1 MNFESYIKRNV
12 QTVEYNVWLTGKA
25 SASGET
31 PLFVLDENN
40 YPIGTLNIFGGIDPI
55 GKTTLLSL
63 RSISVDLSSYEIWAV
78 FSDTGNLIGWFKKS
92 ELYEEY
98 YSAAFEKLDL
108 LRRMFKSLPCKLVAV
123 DEAGVVQYANDDFME
138 DYDFSASAALG
149 RPLCDIAP
157 EHPLLYIVKNARTA
171 QLIYSENGFLH
182 IQCSLEK
189 NGEFIGA
196 MQISFL
202 CDSVMQPAVF
212 ESASS
217 DGFITDIRAYYDSNW
232 DVVYASDKNGITLD
246 VSSAC
251 EELWGLKAE
260 ELIGTSVYE
269 LEERGV
275 YQPSITKMVLE
286 TGERVQA
293 FQTTQTG
300 RNLIVVGTP
309 IKNSKGEIT
318 RVVNVSRDVTDE
330 NRLQQE
336 LHNTKMLLEG
346 YLHELEQ
353 LRSKDNHD
361 NQFVYNSPI
370 MQNVSDLALKVSNVD
385 TTIMI
390 TGESGVGKEVLANFI
405 HSHSHRK
412 DKPFV
417 KINCSAI
424 PPQLLES
431 ELFGYEKGAFTG
443 AGKSGKPGIFELA
456 NTGTLF
462 LDEIGEIPLDIQ
474 VKLLRVMQE
483 NEFMRVGGTKTI
495 KVDIRVI
502 AATNRDLAQEVQNGT
517 FRKDLFYRLNVVP
530 LNIPPLRSRPDD
542 ILPLT
547 MHFLDQFNKKHQ
559 KCKTICA
566 EVLEVFQNHPWE
578 GNIRELQ
585 NMVERLVILSDQ
597 DTIGLQDLPPVFT
610 PSIGMPHITISSIMP
625 LKDAVA
631 LVENQLIEMARKQ
644 YKTTKGIAQA
654 LGVDQST
661 ISRKMNR

>member
-232 DVVYASDKNGITLD
+232 DVVYASDKKYASQTILGRPAAGFEVYTDPND
-246 VSSAC
+246 FSSVR
-251 EELWGLKAE
+251 EELEKQEFAFVSAE
-260 ELIGTSVYE
+260 
-269 LEERGV
+269 
-275 YQPSITKMVLE
+275 
-286 TGERVQA
+286 
-293 FQTTQTG
+293 
-300 RNLIVVGTP
+300 
-309 IKNSKGEIT
+309 
-318 RVVNVSRDVTDE
+318 VSNIPQNYVEVTDE
-330 NRLQQE
+330 EVLVKIK
-336 LHNTKMLLEG
+336 KMLAMLE
-346 YLHELEQ
+346 
-353 LRSKDNHD
+353 
-361 NQFVYNSPI
+361 
-370 MQNVSDLALKVSNVD
+370 DLDDV
-385 TTIMI
+385 
-390 TGESGVGKEVLANFI
+390 
-405 HSHSHRK
+405 
-412 DKPFV
+412 
-417 KINCSAI
+417 
-424 PPQLLES
+424 
-431 ELFGYEKGAFTG
+431 
-443 AGKSGKPGIFELA
+443 
-456 NTGTLF
+456 
-462 LDEIGEIPLDIQ
+462 
-474 VKLLRVMQE
+474 
-483 NEFMRVGGTKTI
+483 
-495 KVDIRVI
+495 
-502 AATNRDLAQEVQNGT
+502 QEVYHNA
-517 FRKDLFYRLNVVP
+517 
-530 LNIPPLRSRPDD
+530 D
-542 ILPLT
+542 I
-547 MHFLDQFNKKHQ
+547 D
-559 KCKTICA
+559 
-566 EVLEVFQNHPWE
+566 EEE
-578 GNIRELQ
+578 
-585 NMVERLVILSDQ
+585 
-597 DTIGLQDLPPVFT
+597 
-610 PSIGMPHITISSIMP
+610 
-625 LKDAVA
+625 
-631 LVENQLIEMARKQ
+631 
-644 YKTTKGIAQA
+644 
-654 LGVDQST
+654 
-661 ISRKMNR
+661 

>member
-1 MNFESYIKRNV
+1 
-12 QTVEYNVWLTGKA
+12 
-25 SASGET
+25 
-31 PLFVLDENN
+31 
-40 YPIGTLNIFGGIDPI
+40 
-55 GKTTLLSL
+55 
-63 RSISVDLSSYEIWAV
+63 
-78 FSDTGNLIGWFKKS
+78 
-92 ELYEEY
+92 
-98 YSAAFEKLDL
+98 
-108 LRRMFKSLPCKLVAV
+108 
-123 DEAGVVQYANDDFME
+123 
-138 DYDFSASAALG
+138 
-149 RPLCDIAP
+149 
-157 EHPLLYIVKNARTA
+157 
-171 QLIYSENGFLH
+171 
-182 IQCSLEK
+182 
-189 NGEFIGA
+189 
-196 MQISFL
+196 
-202 CDSVMQPAVF
+202 
-212 ESASS
+212 
-217 DGFITDIRAYYDSNW
+217 
-232 DVVYASDKNGITLD
+232 
-246 VSSAC
+246 
-251 EELWGLKAE
+251 
-260 ELIGTSVYE
+260 
-269 LEERGV
+269 
-275 YQPSITKMVLE
+275 
-286 TGERVQA
+286 
-293 FQTTQTG
+293 
-300 RNLIVVGTP
+300 
-309 IKNSKGEIT
+309 
-318 RVVNVSRDVTDE
+318 
-330 NRLQQE
+330 
-336 LHNTKMLLEG
+336 MLLEG

-370 MQNVSDLALKVSNVD
+370 MQNVADLALKVSNVD

-502 AATNRDLAQEVQNGT
+502 AATNRDLAQEVQKGT

-566 EVLEVFQNHPWE
+566 EVLEAFQNHPWE